1 MAAHINGFDENN
13 RRISTQ
19 QLLQKIYAA
28 LEAGETE
35 FEVLASG
42 HHDIGGPLW
51 TADGTPLKFI
61 VKNPGQRV
69 GAFGLEGTEIIIN
82 GPAPADVG
90 WLNAGATLV
99 LKGDGGDTTG
109 HCAASGM
116 IYVAGRG
123 GTRTGSLM
131 KHDPSYAPPEL
142 WVLKNTGSF
151 SFEFMG
157 GGIAVVCGIDSEQFE
172 SVLGDR
178 GCVGMVGGTIYVR
191 GPVKGLS
198 EDVWLLDLDEG
209 DREFLSANMPV
220 FLDKIEKPQFLA
232 ELTDFSQWKKIT
244 AKTYQERQAVE
255 RISLHEFRLGKWVE
269 GGIFGDVVTDDY
281 NEVAGF
287 VNTGDGRLKI
297 PHWQDKSYAAP
308 CQSSCPTGIPTQD
321 RIRLLREGKTKEA
334 LELVLA
340 YSPFPASVCGQ
351 VCPNLCMDAC
361 SRRHL
366 DLPVAMKELG
376 LLSQNAE
383 APALPPTTGKTVAV
397 IGGGPAGLS
406 AAWQLALLGH
416 SVTLYEGDEEV
427 GGKLRQAIPMER
439 LPREI
444 LDAEIKRIKQVGV
457 DIHAGRQ
464 IDRDTF
470 EVIRAKTDAVVIA
483 SGAHNPVVIPFPGH
497 ERMVKGLDFLKDVNA
512 GRKPRIGRRVVV
524 IGAGNAGMD
533 VAIGAYAMGA
543 QQVTAIDVQRPA
555 AFRKEIDHF
564 ESLGGQIQWPAFT
577 EKVSE
582 EGLHTKDGRL
592 IEADTVIIAIGERPD
607 LSYVPREWLTD
618 RGMMDV
624 DDCWQAKKA
633 AGVFALGDTTKPGL
647 LTHAIGSGREVAEY
661 IDDYLGGRELIA
673 KKKPEM
679 IPQWKLHKESF
690 QARNRGRFKVTD
702 ACEEVNRC
710 ISCGTC
716 RDCSLC
722 LETCPEG
729 AIIRNEKM
737 DGSYEY
743 VSDAQYCI
751 GCGLCAGIC
760 PCGVWA
766 MEKVIA

>member
-13 RRISTQ
+13 QRISTQ

-35 FEVLASG
+35 FEVLSSG

-51 TADGTPLKFI
+51 TTDGKPLKFT

-69 GAFGLEGTEIIIN
+69 GAFGLAGTEIIIN

-109 HCAASGM
+109 HCAASGQ
-116 IYVAGRG
+116 IYVAGRA

-131 KHDPSYAPPEL
+131 KHDPAHSPPEM
-142 WVLKNTGSF
+142 WILKNTGSF

-157 GGIAVVCGIDSEQFE
+157 GGIAVVCGVDSEQFE

-191 GPVKGLS
+191 GPVTGLS
-198 EDVWLLDLDEG
+198 NDVWMLELDEG
-209 DREFLSANMPV
+209 DQQFLTDKMPV
-220 FLDKIEKPQFLA
+220 FLDKIDKQPLLS
-232 ELTDFSQWKKIT
+232 ELTDFSPWKKIV
-244 AKTYQERQAVE
+244 AKSYQERQAVE
-255 RISLHEFRLGKWVE
+255 RISMREFRLDKWVE

-281 NEVAGF
+281 AEVAGF

-297 PHWQDKSYAAP
+297 PHWQNKSFSAP
-308 CQSSCPTGIPTQD
+308 CQAACPTGIPTQD
-321 RIRLLREGKTKEA
+321 RIALLREGKTKEA
-334 LELVLA
+334 LELVLH

-361 SRRHL
+361 SRRSL
-366 DLPVAMKELG
+366 DKPVAMQELG
-376 LLSQNAE
+376 RLSQDVE
-383 APALPPTTGKTVAV
+383 APELLPATGKNVAV

-406 AAWQLALLGH
+406 AAWQLGLRGH
-416 SVTLYEGDEEV
+416 SVTIYEGDEEV
-427 GGKLRQAIPMER
+427 GGKLRQAIPSER
-439 LPREI
+439 LPREV
-444 LDAEIKRIKQVGV
+444 LGAEVNRIKGIGV
-457 DIHAGRQ
+457 KILTGQ
-464 IDRDTF
+464 KIEQGNF
-470 EVIRAKTDAVVIA
+470 EGIRAEADAVVIA

-497 ERMVKGLDFLKDVNA
+497 ERLVKGLDFLKEVNA
-512 GRKPRIGRRVVV
+512 GKNPKVGRRVVV

-533 VAIGAYAMGA
+533 VAIGAYSMGA

-555 AFRKEIDHF
+555 AYQKEIDHF
-564 ESLGGQIQWPAFT
+564 DALGGQIQWPVFT
-577 EKVSE
+577 ERITA

-592 IEADTVIIAIGERPD
+592 IEADTVIISIGERPD
-607 LSYVPREWLTD
+607 LSYVPREWLTT

-624 DDCWQAKKA
+624 DDCWQAKQA
-633 AGVFALGDTTKPGL
+633 PGVFALGDTIQPGL
-647 LTHAIGSGREVAEY
+647 LTHAIGSGREVSEY
-661 IDDYLGGRELIA
+661 IDDYLNGLELVA

-679 IPQWKLHKESF
+679 VPQWKLSKESF
-690 QARNRGRFKVTD
+690 QARNRGRFQIVD
-702 ACEEVNRC
+702 ACDEVHRC

-716 RDCSLC
+716 RDCSMC
-722 LETCPEG
+722 LEACPEG
-729 AIIRNEKM
+729 AIARKESL
-737 DGSYEY
+737 DGSFEY
-743 VSDAQYCI
+743 VSDKQYCI

-766 MEKVIA
+766 IEKVIV

>member
-13 RRISTQ
+13 QRISTQ

-35 FEVLASG
+35 FEVLSSG

-51 TADGTPLKFI
+51 SADGKPLKFT

-69 GAFGLEGTEIIIN
+69 GAFGLAGTEIIIN

-90 WLNAGATLV
+90 WLNAGATLI

-109 HCAASGM
+109 HCAASGQ

-131 KHDPSYAPPEL
+131 KHDPAHNPPEM
-142 WVLKNTGSF
+142 WILKNTGSF

-157 GGIAVVCGIDSEQFE
+157 GGIAVVCGFDSEQFE

-198 EDVWLLDLDEG
+198 NDVWMLELDEG
-209 DREFLSANMPV
+209 DRQFLTDNMPV
-220 FLDKIEKPQFLA
+220 FLDKIEKTQLLD
-232 ELTDFSQWKKIT
+232 ELTDFSQWKKIV
-244 AKTYQERQAVE
+244 AKSYQERQAVE
-255 RISLHEFRLGKWVE
+255 RISMREFRLGKWVE

-281 NEVAGF
+281 AEVAGF
-287 VNTGDGRLKI
+287 VNAGDGRLKI
-297 PHWQDKSYAAP
+297 PHWQNKSFSAP
-308 CQSSCPTGIPTQD
+308 CQAACPTGIPTQD
-321 RIRLLREGKTKEA
+321 RIALLREGKTKEA
-334 LELVLA
+334 LELVLH

-361 SRRHL
+361 SRRSL
-366 DLPVAMKELG
+366 DHPVAMQELG
-376 LLSQNAE
+376 RLSQDAE
-383 APALPPTTGKTVAV
+383 APELLPATGKNVAV

-406 AAWQLALLGH
+406 AAWQLALRGH
-416 SVTLYEGDEEV
+416 SVTIHEGDEEV
-427 GGKLRQAIPMER
+427 GGKLRQAIPSER
-439 LPREI
+439 LPREV
-444 LDAEIKRIKQVGV
+444 LGAEIDRIKRIGV
-457 DIHAGRQ
+457 KIKTGQQ
-464 IDRDTF
+464 IVQDNF
-470 EVIRAKTDAVVIA
+470 EGIRANADAVVIA

-497 ERMVKGLDFLKDVNA
+497 ERLMKGLDFLKKVNA
-512 GRKPRIGRRVVV
+512 GKNPRVGRKVVV

-533 VAIGAYAMGA
+533 VAIGAYHMGA

-555 AFRKEIDHF
+555 AYQKEIDQF
-564 ESLGGQIQWPAFT
+564 ETLGGQIQWPVFT
-577 EKVSE
+577 ERITE

-592 IEADTVIIAIGERPD
+592 IEADTVIISIGERPD
-607 LSYVPREWLTD
+607 LSYVPREWLTV

-624 DDCWQAKKA
+624 DDCWQSKQAP
-633 AGVFALGDTTKPGL
+633 GVFALGDTIQPGL
-647 LTHAIGSGREVAEY
+647 LTHAIGSGREVSEY
-661 IDDYLGGRELIA
+661 IDDYLNGLELVPRH
-673 KKKPEM
+673 KPEM
-679 IPQWKLHKESF
+679 IPQSKLSKESF
-690 QARNRGRFKVTD
+690 QARNRGRFQVMD
-702 ACEEVNRC
+702 ACEEVHRC

-716 RDCSLC
+716 RDCSMC
-722 LETCPEG
+722 LESCPEG
-729 AIIRNEKM
+729 AIARKESL
-737 DGSYEY
+737 DGSFEY
-743 VSDAQYCI
+743 VSDKQYCI
-751 GCGLCAGIC
+751 GCGICSGIC

-766 MEKVIA
+766 MEKVIV